1 MANATSVNRVCFL
14 LSLSSSSSSS
24 QLTGSPVR
32 SKGVSGQR
40 SRTPVGGPSSGQPP
54 QQQQPTITVKGVEQ
68 KLVQIVLDEIVE
80 GGARVNWTDIVGQE
94 VSSLV
99 NME

>member
-1 MANATSVNRVCFL
+1 M
-14 LSLSSSSSSS
+14 
-24 QLTGSPVR
+24 R

-40 SRTPVGGPSSGQPP
+40 SRTPVGGPPSGQPQ

-94 VSSLV
+94 VSFDRGL
-99 NME
+99 N

>member
-54 QQQQPTITVKGVEQ
+54 QQQPTITVKGVEQ

-94 VSSLV
+94 VS
-99 NME
+99 